1 MDYKNVWQE
10 VDKNEYDEIF
20 AYSKK
25 YMNFLDKGK
34 TERLCTKEII
44 RIAKEKGFVELKS
57 ALENGPLKKGD
68 KVYLN
73 NKNKSAVLL
82 VMGKNLLDGMKIVGS
97 HIDSPRLDLKANPL
111 YEEDNL
117 ALLKTHYYGGVKKYQ
132 WTAIPLAIHGIVFN
146 KEGKEINVSIGD
158 DEDDPVLYITDLLIH
173 LSKDQMAKKLAEG
186 ISGEQLNV
194 LIGHDSFKGKD
205 SESDNKVKDNI
216 LKMIKDKYNF
226 EEDDFKVAELEV
238 VPAGKAKDVG
248 LDRSMIAAHGHDDR
262 VCSFASLEAILNAGE
277 NDTTLCSLFADKEE
291 IGSVGNAGM
300 DSYYL
305 ENMIASIFAASG
317 DNAMYKARVCLSNSK
332 VLSADV
338 TVACDPSFPEVLEKK
353 NACRFGGGVGL
364 AKYTGSRGKGGSNDA
379 NAEFLHE
386 VRNIFNKADV
396 VWQTGELGKID
407 QGGGGTIAFILARY
421 GAEVVDCGTA
431 MLSMHAPIELVSKA
445 DAYMTYKAYKAFRSL
460 KEFTISPAF

>member
-1 MDYKNVWQE
+1 
-10 VDKNEYDEIF
+10 
-20 AYSKK
+20 
-25 YMNFLDKGK
+25 MNFLDKGK

-353 NACRFGGGVGL
+353 MLVDL
-364 AKYTGSRGKGGSNDA
+364 AEELA
-379 NAEFLHE
+379 LL
-386 VRNIFNKADV
+386 NILDQEEKAD
-396 VWQTGELGKID
+396 QMMP
-407 QGGGGTIAFILARY
+407 
-421 GAEVVDCGTA
+421 
-431 MLSMHAPIELVSKA
+431 MLSFYTK
-445 DAYMTYKAYKAFRSL
+445 
-460 KEFTISPAF
+460 

>member
-25 YMNFLDKGK
+25 YMNFLDNAK

-44 RIAKEKGFVELKS
+44 RMAKEKGFVELKS

-277 NDTTLCSLFADKEE
+277 NDTTICSLFADKEE

-305 ENMIASIFAASG
+305 ENMIASIFASSG
-317 DNAMYKARVCLSNSK
+317 DNAMYKARVSLSNSK

-445 DAYMTYKAYKAFRSL
+445 DAYMTYKAYKAFL
-460 KEFTISPAF
+460 EA

>member
-1 MDYKNVWQE
+1 
-10 VDKNEYDEIF
+10 
-20 AYSKK
+20 
-25 YMNFLDKGK
+25 
-34 TERLCTKEII
+34 
-44 RIAKEKGFVELKS
+44 
-57 ALENGPLKKGD
+57 
-68 KVYLN
+68 
-73 NKNKSAVLL
+73 
-82 VMGKNLLDGMKIVGS
+82 MGKNLLDGMKIVGS

-445 DAYMTYKAYKAFRSL
+445 DAYMTYKAYKAFL
-460 KEFTISPAF
+460 EA

>member
-353 NACRFGGGVGL
+353 MLVDL
-364 AKYTGSRGKGGSNDA
+364 AEELA
-379 NAEFLHE
+379 LL
-386 VRNIFNKADV
+386 NILDQEEKAD
-396 VWQTGELGKID
+396 QMMP
-407 QGGGGTIAFILARY
+407 
-421 GAEVVDCGTA
+421 
-431 MLSMHAPIELVSKA
+431 MLSFYTK
-445 DAYMTYKAYKAFRSL
+445 
-460 KEFTISPAF
+460 